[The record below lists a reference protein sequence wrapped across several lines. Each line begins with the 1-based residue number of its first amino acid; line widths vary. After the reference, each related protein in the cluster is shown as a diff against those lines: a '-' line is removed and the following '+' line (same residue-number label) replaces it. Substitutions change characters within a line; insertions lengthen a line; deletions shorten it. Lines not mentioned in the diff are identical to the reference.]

1 MKKYCIKIS
10 CGSIKNTKQK
20 DKPNED
26 CVFCDRDKGV
36 FILLDGV
43 SRDNVEGKYP
53 IPSPAVEAV
62 QLLKESIYR
71 SLLHSG
77 GEPEDRLWEAIEAAN
92 KEVNQYN
99 QIHNFDFAAGA
110 VGIIALISNNWF
122 YYAYIGDCSG
132 RVITGQEV
140 KVFTTCQTSNISK
153 YKQEYT
159 TYEIRNII
167 CNDIKHPCGYGVL
180 NGGEG
185 AMDFIQ
191 TGRINIGSVDQI
203 ILSSDGMEDYLLQR
217 PANVIQE
224 KDARGLLDDAMKFN
238 NKLQDDRSIIKIEV
252 DNR

>member
-1 MKKYCIKIS
+1 MKKYFIKS
-10 CGSIKNTKQK
+10 SYGSIKNTKQK

-26 CVFCDRDKGV
+26 CVSCDRDKDI

-71 SLLHSG
+71 RLLHSR
-77 GEPEDRLWEAIEAAN
+77 GEPEDRLWKAIEAAN

-110 VGIIALISNNWF
+110 VGIIAFLTDNWF

-140 KVFTTCQTSNISK
+140 IVFTTCQTSNISK
-153 YKQEYT
+153 HKQEYT

-180 NGGEG
+180 NGDSG

-191 TGRINIGSVDQI
+191 TGRINISSVDQI
-203 ILSSDGMEDYLLQR
+203 ILSSDGMEDYLLQMPVNIIR
-217 PANVIQE
+217 E
-224 KDARGLLDDAMKFN
+224 KDAKGLLDDAMKFN
-238 NKLQDDRSIIKIEV
+238 DKLQDDRSIIKIEV
-252 DNR
+252 DKR